1 MKSFIRKILGRQ
13 KGSLTVEASL
23 VLPIFICAILTIGF
37 LTKIVYTHEIIQHA
51 ITEAANEMA
60 STSYLYYISG
70 SYYIDDTL
78 SSKLEEKKKKSEEHI
93 SSIVD
98 CSKEV
103 YDFIGQIK
111 VKSNNT
117 YEDIASNPK
126 DEIIGLAS
134 LIANTELD
142 KEKTYIGNIL
152 IRHYI
157 KKHGL
162 TDNRLKKLDID
173 KLDFSHSSYFNNN
186 EDIDVIVKY
195 RVNIPLPI
203 KFINHI
209 PIVQRATTRAWLG
222 GNDSA
227 RALGTDNEYEDIK
240 DEDRKVYVSKK
251 GSRYHRYGCYRI
263 FKEIEALDLLEAKK
277 LGLEP
282 CKKCHPP
289 LESNGKYIVFKSK
302 RSNDGKYHKEGCT
315 HLFKDI
321 IEINLDE
328 ASKKYKPCKT
338 CKPPKSGE

>member
-1 MKSFIRKILGRQ
+1 MKSFIRKMLGKQ

-51 ITEAANEMA
+51 ITEAANDMA
-60 STSYLYYISG
+60 SSSYLYYISG
-70 SYYIDDTL
+70 SYDIDNTL
-78 SSKLEEKKKKSEEHI
+78 SNKLEEKKKKSEEHI
-93 SSIVD
+93 RSIVD
-98 CSKEV
+98 CSKEL

-111 VKSNNT
+111 VESNDT
-117 YEDIASNPK
+117 YEDIANNPK
-126 DEIIGLAS
+126 DEMISLVS
-134 LIANTELD
+134 LIAKKGLD

-152 IRHYI
+152 IKHYI
-157 KKHGL
+157 KRYGL
-162 TDNRLKKLDID
+162 TDSKLKKLDID
-173 KLDFSHSSYFNNN
+173 KLDFSHSSYFCNNQ
-186 EDIDVIVKY
+186 DIDVIVKY
-195 RVNIPLPI
+195 KVNISLPI
-203 KFINHI
+203 KFVNDISM
-209 PIVQRATTRAWLG
+209 VQRATTRAWMG
-222 GNDSA
+222 GHDSA
-227 RALGTDNEYEDIK
+227 EVLEKNNEDENIK
-240 DEDRKVYVSKK
+240 DTDKKVYVSKK
-251 GSRYHRYGCYRI
+251 GSSYHRFGCYRI
-263 FKEIEALDLLEAKK
+263 FKEIEALDLQDAQE

-289 LESNGKYIVFKSK
+289 LDCDGKYIVFKSK